1 LPNRMLLN
9 DRLTQSIASDS
20 RYRRKLAVLFLD
32 LDGFK
37 HINDSLGH
45 AIGDKLLKEIA
56 ERLQAALRKSDTV
69 SRLGGDEF
77 VIVVPEIMR
86 SEDAVIVAKKLIAAI
101 TAPYSIS
108 RHDLH
113 VSLSIGISMYPEDGA
128 DPEILIQNAD
138 TAMYHAKQYGSNDY
152 RFFLAEMNVRAIQ
165 RQSVEASLHHALE
178 RHEFELNY
186 QPIIN
191 LKTGQITGVEV
202 LIRWHHPERGLIPP
216 MEFIPVAERCGL
228 IVPIGRWVLREACVQ
243 AVTWQRAGLP
253 HIRVAVNISSLEFQ
267 EKTFLAHLRAT
278 LNETGLPPRFLEIEL
293 TESVLMQNVE
303 STAFT
308 LAELSALGV
317 HLAIDDFG
325 TGYSSLS
332 YLVQFPITSLK
343 IDKSFLQGIFS
354 ECDDAPI
361 IRAVINMGRSLKQ
374 QVIAEGVET
383 REQLAFLQSRDCDEG
398 QGYYFSRPV
407 VAAQFAKL
415 LETGI
420 AATVLN

>member
-1 LPNRMLLN
+1 VWESGPKATFR
-9 DRLTQSIASDS
+9 
-20 RYRRKLAVLFLD
+20 
-32 LDGFK
+32 
-37 HINDSLGH
+37 
-45 AIGDKLLKEIA
+45 E
-56 ERLQAALRKSDTV
+56 E
-69 SRLGGDEF
+69 
-77 VIVVPEIMR
+77 VPDF
-86 SEDAVIVAKKLIAAI
+86 SG
-101 TAPYSIS
+101 T
-108 RHDLH
+108 
-113 VSLSIGISMYPEDGA
+113 
-128 DPEILIQNAD
+128 
-138 TAMYHAKQYGSNDY
+138 
-152 RFFLAEMNVRAIQ
+152 
-165 RQSVEASLHHALE
+165 
-178 RHEFELNY
+178 
-186 QPIIN
+186 
-191 LKTGQITGVEV
+191 
-202 LIRWHHPERGLIPP
+202 WHTH
-216 MEFIPVAERCGL
+216 
-228 IVPIGRWVLREACVQ
+228 Q
-243 AVTWQRAGLP
+243 
-253 HIRVAVNISSLEFQ
+253 
-267 EKTFLAHLRAT
+267 T
-278 LNETGLPPRFLEIEL
+278 LNETGLPPRYLEIEL

-317 HLAIDDFG
+317 QLAIDDFG

-420 AATVLN
+420 AAIVLN